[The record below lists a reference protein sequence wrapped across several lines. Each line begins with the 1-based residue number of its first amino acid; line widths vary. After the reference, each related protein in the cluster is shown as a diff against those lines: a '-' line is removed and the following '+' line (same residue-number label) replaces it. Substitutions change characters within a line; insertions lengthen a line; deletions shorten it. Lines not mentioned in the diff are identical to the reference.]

1 MHLLSLADWPSELI
15 EKIIELGLQIKK
27 NPTEYSQALSQKIL
41 MMFFQ
46 KPSLRTRTSFEVA
59 MVQLGGHA
67 IYYDLGS
74 SPWSKGKESI
84 PDTAR
89 VVSRYCH
96 ALTARLYNHA
106 ELEELARYAS
116 IPVINALTD
125 YEHPC
130 QILGDLM
137 TLKEK
142 KGKLKGFKLA
152 YLGDGKNNVTY
163 SLLFGCAKMGM
174 DISVGCPK
182 GADYEPQSTVIA
194 KAKEFAQ
201 KHGSKV
207 EVFYDA
213 PSAVANADVV
223 YADSWMS
230 YHIPE
235 EKKDERFRIFQP
247 YQVNA
252 QVMSCAKTSAVFMNC
267 LPAQRG
273 AEQTADVIDGSQSI
287 VFDQAEN
294 RLHIQKAILLTLLR

>member
-1 MHLLSLADWPSELI
+1 MHFLSVADWSASQI
-15 EKIIELGLQIKK
+15 ETTIALALKVKK
-27 NPTEYSQALSQKIL
+27 NPKEYSQALAQKTL

-67 IYYDLGS
+67 IYYDLGA

-84 PDTAR
+84 PDTAK
-89 VVSRYCH
+89 VVSRFCD
-96 ALTARLYNHA
+96 ALTARLYRHQ
-106 ELEELARYAS
+106 ELQELARYATIS
-116 IPVINALTD
+116 VINALTD

-137 TLKEK
+137 TIHEK
-142 KGKLKGFKLA
+142 KGTLKGLKLT
-152 YLGDGKNNVTY
+152 YLGDGNNNVTH
-163 SLLFGCAKMGM
+163 SLLFGCSILGI

-182 GADYEPQSTVIA
+182 GADYEPQPSVLTQA
-194 KAKEFAQ
+194 RKFAM
-201 KHGSKV
+201 KRNTKV
-207 EVFYDA
+207 EVSYEA
-213 PSAVANADVV
+213 RSVLANADIV

-247 YQVNA
+247 YQVNTQA
-252 QVMSCAKTSAVFMNC
+252 MSYAKPSAVFMNC

-273 AEQTADVIDGSQSI
+273 AEQTAEVIDGPQSI

-294 RLHIQKAILLTLLR
+294 RLHIQKAILLMLLR

>member
-1 MHLLSLADWPSELI
+1 MHFLSVADWSADQI
-15 EKIIELGLQIKK
+15 QSVIGLALKVK
-27 NPTEYSQALSQKIL
+27 NNPKEYAHALAQKTL

-84 PDTAR
+84 PDTAK
-89 VVSRYCH
+89 VVSRFCD
-96 ALTARLYNHA
+96 AITARLYSHQELA
-106 ELEELARYAS
+106 ELAQHAT

-137 TLKEK
+137 SIHEK
-142 KGKLKGFKLA
+142 KGLLSGLKLA
-152 YLGDGKNNVTY
+152 YLGDGNNNVTH
-163 SLLFGCAKMGM
+163 SLLFGCSLMGM
-174 DISVGCPK
+174 HIAIGCPK
-182 GADYEPQSTVIA
+182 GADYEPQPSVLA
-194 KAKEFAQ
+194 KAREFA
-201 KHGSKV
+201 KSHKTRI
-207 EVFYDA
+207 EVFYEA
-213 PSAVANADVV
+213 RTAVANADVV
-223 YADSWMS
+223 YTDSWMS

-252 QVMSCAKTSAVFMNC
+252 QTMNAAKPSALFMNC

-273 AEQTADVIDGSQSI
+273 AEQTAEVIDGAQSI

-294 RLHIQKAILLTLLR
+294 RLHIQKAILLTLIR